1 MDVSDYLGPRAF
13 GPAYRRILENDS
25 HAPGSVDRKL
35 VEGMVRLCGE
45 TVEYLYTGFTPL
57 EIRYQKGSRPDLEMT
72 LATMRNVPLPES
84 VVEFTSH
91 LHDEAEL
98 DLDGML
104 LGGTEEEIIQRGTD
118 WCTDLARVA
127 CLLSQIAGFP
137 ARIVHLYNLDQAYSG
152 HVIVEINYRAK
163 WGAMDSTTGIVYQQ
177 RDGTPASVW
186 NLMNDREL
194 VEGHRL
200 NPRAI
205 FTTPEQFLA
214 AGIANY
220 PCWESEQYDYPVT
233 PFNAYTRSILKMS
246 ERGWPGGLRWLH
258 GEDR

>member
-1 MDVSDYLGPRAF
+1 M
-13 GPAYRRILENDS
+13 LENDS
-25 HAPGSVDRKL
+25 HAPGGVDMEL
-35 VEGMVRLCGE
+35 VESMVRLCGE

-72 LATMRNVPLPES
+72 LATMRNDPLPES

-91 LHDEAEL
+91 LQDEAEL

-127 CLLSQIAGFP
+127 CVLSQIAGLP

-194 VEGHRL
+194 ARISHRFLL
-200 NPRAI
+200 NGCNCLDNKELWDSEKYSVFHRWCSAE
-205 FTTPEQFLA
+205 TSKRQS
-214 AGIANY
+214 
-220 PCWESEQYDYPVT
+220 WEKRV
-233 PFNAYTRSILKMS
+233 RS
-246 ERGWPGGLRWLH
+246 
-258 GEDR
+258 